1 MSTMTTGDVDT
12 EKFSDAGTS
21 GLHHRDHPISAA
33 VVCQRTGDNIAK
45 LFYGN
50 KLERSG
56 KPFQPSLILGG
67 RVRSLA
73 LEGITDKY

>member
-1 MSTMTTGDVDT
+1 MTTGDVDT

-21 GLHHRDHPISAA
+21 GLHHRDHPVSAA

-50 KLERSG
+50 KLERS
-56 KPFQPSLILGG
+56 
-67 RVRSLA
+67 SLA
-73 LEGITDKY
+73 NLSSLVQYLEVG